1 MRWLDRVLNASVV
14 PGVVAITMGLIFS
27 AAILVSGYYIFRWL
41 YLVYRGLN

>member
-1 MRWLDRVLNASVV
+1 MMGKQWIIVM
-14 PGVVAITMGLIFS
+14 TMELIFS